1 MQEGVE
7 RRREGSAARA
17 RSAQANGLLSTIL
30 ILHKFLA
37 FFWLTLSAVVTAPL
51 YYKSPRRT
59 FNLRARLCT
68 APPSKLVV
76 LRDEATNSNCA
87 MSDRCGAA
95 AVRAAAA
102 ASGVAAA
109 ARAAALHFDGFAAIG
124 AAAAA
129 GVAAATTASSV
140 G

>member
-37 FFWLTLSAVVTAPL
+37 FFWLTLSAVVTAREFYAAPL

-109 ARAAALHFDGFAAIG
+109 ARAAIG